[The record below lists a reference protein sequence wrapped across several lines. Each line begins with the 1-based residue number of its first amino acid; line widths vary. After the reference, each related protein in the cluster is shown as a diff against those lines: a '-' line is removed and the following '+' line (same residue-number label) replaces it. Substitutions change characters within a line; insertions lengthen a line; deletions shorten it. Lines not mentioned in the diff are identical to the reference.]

1 MHANSGQS
9 LPVPS
14 DSISNGAGPS
24 AGEQVRNGKIA
35 RFALQIFAL
44 NVLSATL
51 FISMVNRQVYDEPYN
66 IFDVHN
72 YAARGLSM
80 ETLLSHRNPPGPTGF
95 LWMAAGVRLLGGE
108 ELRDARLATLMSWI
122 LLAAGILITARYSRF
137 PQLWCGALLVMLVFP
152 HTLEATAT
160 LLTEGPSLLFAALGA
175 LAWLQFASEPNATP
189 RLFALGLLGGLSMGV
204 AVTCRQYNLA
214 LLPAASLFA
223 LYQWRRPAFSEKPRW
238 TFGAILSLALAVVPV
253 LLMLLVWRG
262 ISSPG
267 MATGTSYDQMWKAT
281 VGLNLTRPLVVA
293 FYAAV
298 YLVPLTFPAMFR
310 MSVSRRWRGLLIAA
324 LGAATITYFS
334 SIFLQPG
341 PLNSLIRFASHVPHG
356 GTVLFAAIAI
366 IVLYNAAATG
376 FLLWE
381 KRQALSSSTPA
392 VFALLVTVFF
402 IAEQIGVGGNI
413 PFYDRYVLQLAPF
426 LGLIAFAILPRL
438 TPGRVFALAGM
449 SVLSHVMLWRFAF
462 GS

>member
-1 MHANSGQS
+1 MHANSGRS

-14 DSISNGAGPS
+14 DSISNGVGPS
-24 AGEQVRNGKIA
+24 ADEQVRHGKIA
-35 RFALQIFAL
+35 RFALLILAL

-51 FISMVNRQVYDEPYN
+51 FIGIVNRQVYDEPFN

-122 LLAAGILITARYSRF
+122 LLAAGILIAARYSRF

-160 LLTEGPSLLFAALGA
+160 LLTEGPSLLFAVLGA
-175 LAWLQFASEPNATP
+175 LAWLQFAFEPYATP
-189 RLFALGLLGGLSMGV
+189 RLFALGLLGGLSMGL

-214 LLPAASLFA
+214 LLPAAALFA
-223 LYQWRRPAFSEKPRW
+223 FYQWRRPAFREKPRW
-238 TFGAILSLALAVVPV
+238 AFGAILSLALAVVPV
-253 LLMLLVWRG
+253 LLMVLAWKG

-267 MATGTSYDQMWKAT
+267 MATGTSYDHMWKAA
-281 VGLNLTRPLVVA
+281 VGLNLTRPMVVA
-293 FYAAV
+293 FYTAV
-298 YLVPLTFPAMFR
+298 YLLPITFPAVIR
-310 MSVSRRWRGLLIAA
+310 MKESQHLWALLVATFG
-324 LGAATITYFS
+324 GAIITYFS
-334 SIFLQPG
+334 SVFLQPG
-341 PLNSLIRFASHVPHG
+341 PLNSLIRFASRVPHG
-356 GTVLFAAIAI
+356 GTALFAAIAVFVI
-366 IVLYNAAATG
+366 YNAASTC

-381 KRQALSSSTPA
+381 QRQALAFCAPA
-392 VFALLVTVFF
+392 VFALLVVVFF
-402 IAEQIGVGGNI
+402 VAEQIGVGGNL

-426 LGLIAFAILPRL
+426 LGLIAFTVLPCL
-438 TPGRVFALAGM
+438 TPARVFALAGM
-449 SVLSHVMLWRFAF
+449 SILSHIMLWRFAF